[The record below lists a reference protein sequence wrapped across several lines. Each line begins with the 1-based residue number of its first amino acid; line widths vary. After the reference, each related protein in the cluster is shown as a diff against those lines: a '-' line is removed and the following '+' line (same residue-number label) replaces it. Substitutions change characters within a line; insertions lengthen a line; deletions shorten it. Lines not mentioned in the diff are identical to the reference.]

1 MDFPVKTSNIY
12 SSKNSVDLPSDLYSK
27 VMRVG
32 QRQGIIST
40 AKSNHSII
48 STDALSTCVGVLGYS
63 KENKQG
69 FLLHVD
75 ALTDFSFEWEDI
87 YNETIDPLPSLNQIA
102 LQSDAKKG
110 ILQYD
115 VQIIQGTVYK
125 LLLDEV
131 EFRVNYM
138 NNKFADKI
146 HLNVISRDVE
156 EKECFRTKSVALDL
170 RSGNCY
176 TFNPP
181 RESLKNIAKI
191 PRILTGM
198 PSPLDWT
205 YDKTI

>member
-1 MDFPVKTSNIY
+1 MHQIKLLDGNIY
-12 SSKNSVDLPSDLYSK
+12 AKPFGYGGNEGMNWGEYRNFGLVLTNDRILNSKIGKFKEL
-27 VMRVG
+27 
-32 QRQGIIST
+32 II
-40 AKSNHSII
+40 
-48 STDALSTCVGVLGYS
+48 

-156 EKECFRTKSVALDL
+156 EKECIRTKSVALDL